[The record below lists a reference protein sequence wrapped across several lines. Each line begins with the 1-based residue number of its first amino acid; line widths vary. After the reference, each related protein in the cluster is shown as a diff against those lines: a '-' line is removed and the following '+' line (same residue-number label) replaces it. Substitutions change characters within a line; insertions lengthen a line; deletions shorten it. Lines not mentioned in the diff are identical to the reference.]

1 MAYFKKEPVGFYIS
15 IPNYG
20 NLVYHLNVRNIS
32 KILKLRK
39 KPKSYVMLYMGVDQ
53 KHIGLGKAL
62 IYSIVE
68 ELKKMWDRGMTSGKI
83 AKALNVTKN
92 SIIGKVHRLCL
103 TARPSP
109 IKKIS
114 AKSET
119 KAAPNIK
126 RRATVKNTKVNNDS
140 EKTVLQEAVSDLSA
154 SLPAEET
161 NIPLV
166 KLDNHTCRWPLGDP
180 RDDDF
185 CFCGKRV
192 KTGQTYCEEHAAV
205 AYVRVAKK
213 V

>member
-1 MAYFKKEPVGFYIS
+1 MVSVNRPQPINGERIMIWTDEA
-15 IPNYG
+15 
-20 NLVYHLNVRNIS
+20 
-32 KILKLRK
+32 
-39 KPKSYVMLYMGVDQ
+39 
-53 KHIGLGKAL
+53 
-62 IYSIVE
+62 VE
-68 ELKKMWDRGMTSGKI
+68 ELKRMWDRGMTTGQI

-109 IKKIS
+109 IKK
-114 AKSET
+114 APET
-119 KAAPNIK
+119 KN
-126 RRATVKNTKVNNDS
+126 
-140 EKTVLQEAVSDLSA
+140 EKTVKTVKEEQKISA
-154 SLPAEET
+154 ENRLAERVPSKESTAIEET

-205 AYVRVAKK
+205 AYVKPGKK
-213 V
+213 L